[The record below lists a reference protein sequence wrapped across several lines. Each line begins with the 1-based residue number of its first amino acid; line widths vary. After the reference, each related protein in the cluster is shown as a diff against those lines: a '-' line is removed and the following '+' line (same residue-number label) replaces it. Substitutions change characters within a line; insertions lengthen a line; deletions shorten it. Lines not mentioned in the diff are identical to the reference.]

1 MKSKWTLNWIYTAVF
16 LTIGVSQVA
25 RSADRDDYL
34 IMDLIRLIA
43 GFVLILIAVGN
54 LMTKDKA

>member
-16 LTIGVSQVA
+16 LTIGITQVV
-25 RSADRDDYL
+25 RSSDRDDYL

-43 GFVLILIAVGN
+43 GFICILIAVGN
-54 LMTKDKA
+54 LMPKDE